1 MDMAYDKA
9 QALDEQLMER
19 ICERE
24 NLNQA
29 YKRVVSN
36 KGAAGIDGMQ
46 VEELGKWLKENGKEL
61 IEKLLAGTYKPQGYR
76 MKKSTLGNIFS

>member
-76 MKKSTLGNIFS
+76 MKKSALGNIFS